1 MKIRVKG
8 NTAEVEIVTDDK
20 AEGVIKYEAEK
31 IKAVIIACAEEVI
44 KIEAQ
49 LQKDEKL

>member
-8 NTAEVEIVTDDK
+8 NTAEVEITTDNS
-20 AEGVIKYEAEK
+20 AEGTVRYDADK
-31 IKAVIIACAEEVI
+31 IKTVIAACAEEVI

-49 LQKDEKL
+49 LKK